1 VADQVETDNTGK
13 ELRRQRKQRRMVISS
28 LFNWIIL
35 LLIGAILLVNLFTH
49 VLLVVRYSGN
59 AMEPSLRSGQTLVVQ
74 RTRQVQEG
82 DIIVFYF
89 NNQILIR
96 RVICAGGKQI
106 QVNQDGTVLVNMQQV
121 EEPYVQEPSIGQ
133 CNLSFPFH
141 VRTGCVFV
149 MGDNRAIS
157 MDSRLE
163 EIGPIPL
170 DRVIGK
176 VLFAF

>member
-1 VADQVETDNTGK
+1 
-13 ELRRQRKQRRMVISS
+13 
-28 LFNWIIL
+28 
-35 LLIGAILLVNLFTH
+35 
-49 VLLVVRYSGN
+49 
-59 AMEPSLRSGQTLVVQ
+59 VVQ

-82 DIIVFYF
+82 DMIVFYF

>member
-1 VADQVETDNTGK
+1 M
-13 ELRRQRKQRRMVISS
+13 LISS

-49 VLLVVRYSGN
+49 VLLVVRYNGS
-59 AMEPSLRSGQTLVVQ
+59 AMEPSLHSGQTLVVH
-74 RTRQVQEG
+74 RTRQVREG

-89 NNQILIR
+89 NNQTLIR
-96 RVICAGGKQI
+96 RVICTGGNQI
-106 QVNQDGTVLVNMQQV
+106 EVEKDGSVLVNMQKLEETYV
-121 EEPYVQEPSIGQ
+121 EQPSLGQ
-133 CNLSFPFH
+133 CNLSFPFY
-141 VRTGCVFV
+141 VRTGSVFV